1 MPIFATFFLIV
12 TLSSI
17 GLPGLNGFVGEFM
30 ILLGSFTKGAFSK
43 WYVVFATTGVILA
56 AVYMLWMFQRVMF
69 GKLDSTNES
78 LPDLNQREI
87 VLLIPILILIVWI
100 GVYPNSFLKPMKMSV
115 DEVVRKVDTTNT
127 TPPIGQLEIYENSI
141 ESNKMNNTENLILVD
156 EEAQIK

>member
-1 MPIFATFFLIV
+1 M
-12 TLSSI
+12 
-17 GLPGLNGFVGEFM
+17 
-30 ILLGSFTKGAFSK
+30 
-43 WYVVFATTGVILA
+43 VFATIGVILA